1 MRRRLKL
8 VHHLFDVLGQ
18 TILSSKPDLKGTLI
32 TTLEA
37 ASFGGV
43 IIVSDFVDEKA
54 GLDQTTLKSV
64 SNALPI
70 VVSLVSTAGTMF
82 TKGGAKLAMR
92 DVQLMSTPFAIISIT
107 RVLRARGVF
116 GNLFKKKRS
125 SLDEHKKEHFGPGQS
140 GREHQIN
147 DEPVLGDASFSDIG

>member
-1 MRRRLKL
+1 MPKKQTT
-8 VHHLFDVLGQ
+8 VLESV
-18 TILSSKPDLKGTLI
+18 LSKTPDAKGTLI

-37 ASFGGV
+37 VSFGGV
-43 IIVSDFVDEKA
+43 IIVSDFVDERA

-70 VVSLVSTAGTMF
+70 VVSLVTTGATLF
-82 TKGGAKLAMR
+82 TKGPVKLALR
-92 DVQLMSTPFAIISIT
+92 DVQLLSTSFALISIV

-140 GREHQIN
+140 GREHQI
-147 DEPVLGDASFSDIG
+147 DEEPVLGDASFSDIG